1 MRRLL
6 ASLGLCLFLA
16 ACGQGEAMGPFSET
30 RTPATLGPR
39 FFAPEAWAWG
49 FIQTGDTPV
58 QRYGVGSTWRAPR
71 AIIILLPGYGESAEV
86 WFETARD
93 LTARGYIVWTLER
106 AGQGGS
112 GRYTLPRDLGYV
124 PGVQPDVANL
134 KALVRV
140 VIKPRPG
147 MPVILLGHG
156 DGGLVGLRA
165 VQDGLKVDGLVLSSL
180 QLPPT
185 GLPPEAPKTLAGRIG
200 LGRLPDGGWRPWTR
214 DSADDL
220 ALGRTHDVWR
230 GAVRQAWQLTNP
242 DLRMSGPSLGW
253 RTAQTRAGRA
263 AERDAILTRTAV
275 LMLRPT
281 AADAALCRQIPAC
294 QARSLPGSGSAPH
307 LESDRWRG
315 VWLGEVLAF
324 IADKVEAQRAR
335 DVAPIHSQPP
345 VSATESSVVNAP
357 VAHAP

>member
-6 ASLGLCLFLA
+6 VSLGLSLFLA

-49 FIQTGDTPV
+49 FIQTGDKPV
-58 QRYGVGSTWRAPR
+58 QRYGVASTWRAPR

-86 WFETARD
+86 WFETTRD

-112 GRYTLPRDLGYV
+112 GRYTLPRDLGHV
-124 PGVQPDVANL
+124 PDVEPDVANL

-165 VQDGLKVDGLVLSSL
+165 VQQGLKVDGLVVSSL
-180 QLPPT
+180 QMPPK
-185 GLPPEAPKTLAGRIG
+185 GLTPDAPKTLAGRIG
-200 LGRLPDGGWRPWTR
+200 FGQLPDAGWRPWTR
-214 DSADDL
+214 TSADDL

-253 RTAQTRAGRA
+253 RTAQAKAGRA
-263 AERDAILTRTAV
+263 AERDAIQTRTAV

-281 AADAALCRQIPAC
+281 VADAALCNQISGC
-294 QARSLPGSGSAPH
+294 QARALPGSGSAPH
-307 LESDRWRG
+307 LESDRWRR

-324 IADKVEAQRAR
+324 VADKVEAQRTR
-335 DVAPIHSQPP
+335 DVAPVHTQPS
-345 VSATESSVVNAP
+345 VSASERPAAGVP
-357 VAHAP
+357 VTHAP

>member
-6 ASLGLCLFLA
+6 ASLALSLLLA

-30 RTPATLGPR
+30 RTPGNLGPR

-49 FIQTGDTPV
+49 FIQTGDKPV

-71 AIIILLPGYGESAEV
+71 AIVILLPGYGESAEV
-86 WFETARD
+86 WFETTRD

-124 PGVQPDVANL
+124 PSFDPDVANL

-156 DGGLVGLRA
+156 DGALVGLRA
-165 VQDGLKVDGLVLSSL
+165 VQDGLKVDGLILSSL
-180 QLPPT
+180 QLPPN
-185 GLPPEAPKTLAGRIG
+185 GLSVEAPKTLAGRIG
-200 LGRLPDGGWRPWTR
+200 FGRLPDSGWRPWSR
-214 DSADDL
+214 DGGDDRT
-220 ALGRTHDVWR
+220 LGHTHDVWR
-230 GAVRQAWQLTNP
+230 GAVNKAWQLTNP

-253 RTAQTRAGRA
+253 RTAQARAARA
-263 AERDAILTRTAV
+263 AERDAIQTTTAV

-281 AADAALCRQIPAC
+281 QADLSLCKQINGC
-294 QARSLPGSGSAPH
+294 QARSLPGSGAALH
-307 LESDRWRG
+307 LESDRWRA
-315 VWLGEVLAF
+315 VWLGEVLGF
-324 IADKVEAQRAR
+324 VSDKVEAQRAR
-335 DVAPIHSQPP
+335 DVAPVLLQPP
-345 VSATESSVVNAP
+345 VSATEIPAVAP
-357 VAHAP
+357 ASAHAP